1 MATRLFVLSA
11 TLVALLGTGCAQ
23 IPSADQFAGS
33 RLASSAVSAKSDNAP
48 ATKAEFIAA
57 AKAKGVKLTDAQ
69 LDEIQ
74 AERNVEPNGTFAPR
88 PAMNLSAEQN
98 LEVHW
103 KKHGHEFKPALK
115 TPADYMAQAN
125 AAGSG
130 KRGAVRF
137 FFDTTS
143 YQKGYQSHVVR
154 WVPATMDFTAFRADG
169 SQTTYY
175 QSKPKVGRFIEV
187 PAW

>member
-23 IPSADQFAGS
+23 MPGADQLAAS
-33 RLASSAVSAKSDNAP
+33 RLSSSTMSAKAD
-48 ATKAEFIAA
+48 TKADFIAE
-57 AKAKGVKLTDAQ
+57 AKAKGVKLTEAQ
-69 LDEIQ
+69 LEEIQ
-74 AERNVEPNGTFAPR
+74 AERNVVPNGTFAPR
-88 PAMNLSAEQN
+88 PAEKLTAEQN
-98 LEVHW
+98 LDVHW
-103 KKHGHEFKPALK
+103 RKHGHEFKPAL
-115 TPADYMAQAN
+115 TTAADYLAQAN

-154 WVPATMDFTAFRADG
+154 WVPATNDFTAFRKDG